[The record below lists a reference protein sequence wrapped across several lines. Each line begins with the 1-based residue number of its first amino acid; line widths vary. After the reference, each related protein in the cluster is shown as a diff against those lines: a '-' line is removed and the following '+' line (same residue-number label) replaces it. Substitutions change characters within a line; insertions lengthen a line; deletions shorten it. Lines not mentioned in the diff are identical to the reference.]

1 MAGPKSHPAYPQGQ
15 SMSDWLHNLPVVW
28 IALGP
33 CCTDQ
38 QPGAV
43 SPPQRHLREAN
54 VLRPAKLEHA
64 VQRGGSNGHLGR
76 PPASGPRAQRVTD
89 HSLVATDIGLHQ
101 GTPIV
106 TKC

>member
-1 MAGPKSHPAYPQGQ
+1 MLAAPEELAVEDEARHSEHPDRLGGAA
-15 SMSDWLHNLPVVW
+15 D
-28 IALGP
+28 ALDLLSTL

-76 PPASGPRAQRVTD
+76 LPASGP
-89 HSLVATDIGLHQ
+89 
-101 GTPIV
+101 
-106 TKC
+106 

>member
-1 MAGPKSHPAYPQGQ
+1 MTRAAGGNLLALSLATAVSVAAQAADEIKSGK
-15 SMSDWLHNLPVVW
+15 WEFTTL
-28 IALGP
+28 

-76 PPASGPRAQRVTD
+76 LPPFGP
-89 HSLVATDIGLHQ
+89 
-101 GTPIV
+101 
-106 TKC
+106 